1 MNEYVTLSI
10 KKEIGYI
17 EFFHP
22 QSNALPANILTKLAQ
37 TISDS
42 GKNNEIKVIVLG
54 SGGERALCAGDSF
67 DELTNI
73 SKSPIVYPDLNC
85 TNLNGKSIRSLS
97 DILNMTY
104 GLMDPLNES
113 CPKINGHMKK
123 NNERIIII
131 INNLITRHAF

>member
-1 MNEYVTLSI
+1 MEQLFLTPKLIGVTGLLN
-10 KKEIGYI
+10 KNTWKI
-17 EFFHP
+17 EKF
-22 QSNALPANILTKLAQ
+22 IRK
-37 TISDS
+37 
-42 GKNNEIKVIVLG
+42 
-54 SGGERALCAGDSF
+54 

-85 TNLNGKSIRSLS
+85 INLNGRSIRSLS
-97 DILNMTY
+97 DILNMTN